1 MSRAIRTRLERLEQ
15 RTAPARLSR
24 VVVIP
29 WQKWPKTE
37 EDTQAMHQAHPHGCL
52 FIPSTM
58 TPEEW
63 AAVVPHQQ
71 ARL

>member
-1 MSRAIRTRLERLEQ
+1 MSRALQARLAKLERSH
-15 RTAPARLSR
+15 APRPLSR

-29 WQKWPKTE
+29 WREWPKTE
-37 EDTQAMHQAHPHGCL
+37 EGTQAMHQAHPHGCL

-63 AAVVPHQQ
+63 EAVVPHQQ

>member
-1 MSRAIRTRLERLEQ
+1 MSRALRTRLERLEL
-15 RTAPARLSR
+15 RHAPLALSR

-29 WQKWPKTE
+29 WRDWPTTDEGTE
-37 EDTQAMHQAHPHGCL
+37 AMHQAHPHGCL